1 MPQYSLSVRLSDS
14 STFAVNVDADPTVF
28 TVADLKKAVQ
38 AGEAAAAAAAA
49 AGGNGGTSGAAAGGT
64 PPDLQK
70 LVYKGRI
77 LKDADTME
85 QYGEGARARA
95 WLIREARACARVAAR
110 PTAARRRPFAG
121 IESGHTLHLV
131 KSRPA
136 AAAASPA
143 AAPAAS
149 GASFARVFGGAG
161 GGEGGGAGGAGGGGM
176 DEAMRAMMESP
187 MMASLFDNP
196 EVSLL
201 QASGRRA
208 TPNFCVIWGGA
219 RMNKYACPPPPPP
232 RRSSCGRSSRPTP
245 RRGA

>member
-85 QYGEGARARA
+85 QYGEGARARLA
-95 WLIREARACARVAAR
+95 YPRSARVRAR
-110 PTAARRRPFAG
+110 GRASNRRPPPPVRRHRERA
-121 IESGHTLHLV
+121 H
-131 KSRPA
+131 
-136 AAAASPA
+136 
-143 AAPAAS
+143 AAPGQVAP
-149 GASFARVFGGAG
+149 
-161 GGEGGGAGGAGGGGM
+161 GGGGGL
-176 DEAMRAMMESP
+176 AGGRA
-187 MMASLFDNP
+187 
-196 EVSLL
+196 
-201 QASGRRA
+201 
-208 TPNFCVIWGGA
+208 GG
-219 RMNKYACPPPPPP
+219 
-232 RRSSCGRSSRPTP
+232 
-245 RRGA
+245 